1 MVIFQSVWRKL
12 VTAQAAIND
21 GIFIQLACCW
31 NFSISASNDDYVMYE
46 HMYVNLVAFMQIKSF
61 LMHIFGMENFTFWF

>member
-31 NFSISASNDDYVMYE
+31 NFSISASNDDYDWA
-46 HMYVNLVAFMQIKSF
+46 YVCEFSRVYAN
-61 LMHIFGMENFTFWF
+61 